1 MKRDIKILSTAS
13 YIPHYVVSNQQLS
26 EFMNTSDEWIRTRTG
41 IKNRHISLGEN
52 TSDLAFKVAQQLLAK
67 ANVDPEK
74 LDLIIVATMSPDAY
88 TPSTAAIVQG
98 QLGAKNA
105 VAFDISAACSGF
117 VYAFNTAEMMMKN
130 SDWQYALVIGAEVLS
145 KLVDWQDRTTA
156 VLFGDGAGGC
166 LLQKV
171 DTDEKLVLG
180 KDWQTYGE
188 LSNKITA
195 GNTKSVSTFPKEVA
209 SIDPFTMAG
218 REVYRFATH
227 EVPQSIINAAQ
238 QANLSLNEIDCFLLH
253 QANKRII
260 EQIAKRLDQ
269 PLAKFPIDIGE
280 YGNIAAASEP
290 VLLAECIKNGTIKR
304 GDIIALSGF
313 GGGLSTGTT
322 ILKY

>member
-1 MKRDIKILSTAS
+1 MKRDIKILNTAS

-26 EFMNTSDEWIRTRTG
+26 EFMDTSDEWIRTRTG

-52 TSDLAFKVAQQLLAK
+52 TSDLSFKVAQQLLVK

-117 VYAFNTAEMMMKN
+117 VYALNTAEMMMKN
-130 SDWQYALVIGAEVLS
+130 SAWQYALVIGAEVLS

-171 DTDEKLVLG
+171 NTDEKLVLG

-195 GNTKSVSTFPKEVA
+195 GNTKSGSAFPKEVA